1 MSSLRFCFTSL
12 TICSPRTLLAI
23 PPQRINTFC
32 CCAKPSRQ
40 NDFISEANALQSSP
54 PSASPK
60 HSPFFGMDDTLVSY
74 LCGKKK
80 ATDLA
85 HIASWFSPKCVEAQ
99 QLTGHLGD
107 ARCPCFFRVRRGR
120 ENASSQCSSTRR
132 YGAEVTH
139 AILPGKARTTFNK
152 RVQVWKHVVQKGDT
166 VLDATC
172 GNGFDTLAMLNLV
185 ADDSRKGYVFALD
198 IQKDAL
204 DSTSILLEE
213 SLNLDER
220 QLVKLVNICHSKM
233 EEVVPRN
240 ALVRLVAF
248 NLGYLPGGKKEIITR
263 PETTFLAL
271 EAAER
276 ILMPGGLIS
285 IVVYVG
291 HPGGRE
297 ELEAVE
303 TFAARMPV
311 ENWICCKLRMVQS
324 WTFI

>member
-1 MSSLRFCFTSL
+1 MLSLTLRHSFTSL
-12 TICSPRTLLAI
+12 TSYSSRTQFFALS
-23 PPQRINTFC
+23 PQRINTFC
-32 CCAKPSRQ
+32 CCAKPSQQ
-40 NDFISEANALQSSP
+40 NGFISELNTLQSSSP
-54 PSASPK
+54 PPPSPK
-60 HSPFFGMDDTLVSY
+60 HSPFPGMEDALVSY

-85 HIASWFSPKCVEAQ
+85 HM
-99 QLTGHLGD
+99 
-107 ARCPCFFRVRRGR
+107 
-120 ENASSQCSSTRR
+120 
-132 YGAEVTH
+132 
-139 AILPGKARTTFNK
+139 
-152 RVQVWKHVVQKGDT
+152 VWKHVVKKGDT
-166 VLDATC
+166 VIDATC

-185 ADDSRKGYVFALD
+185 ADDSRKGYVYALD

-204 DSTSILLEE
+204 DNTSILLEE
-213 SLNLDER
+213 SLNSDEK
-220 QLVKLVNICHSKM
+220 QLVKLFNICHSKM

-240 ALVRLVAF
+240 ASVRLVAF
-248 NLGYLPGGKKEIITR
+248 NLGYLPGGEKEIITK

-303 TFAARMPV
+303 TFAARMAV
-311 ENWICCKLRMVQS
+311 ENWICCKLHMLNRPYAPVPI
-324 WTFI
+324 FLFRR

>member
-85 HIASWFSPKCVEAQ
+85 HM
-99 QLTGHLGD
+99 
-107 ARCPCFFRVRRGR
+107 
-120 ENASSQCSSTRR
+120 
-132 YGAEVTH
+132 
-139 AILPGKARTTFNK
+139 
-152 RVQVWKHVVQKGDT
+152 VWKHVVQKGDT

-311 ENWICCKLRMVQS
+311 ENWICCKLRMVNRPCAPVPI
-324 WTFI
+324 FLFRR

>member
-12 TICSPRTLLAI
+12 TICSPRNLLAI

-40 NDFISEANALQSSP
+40 NDFISEANTLQSSP

-60 HSPFFGMDDTLVSY
+60 HSPLFGMDDTLVSY

-85 HIASWFSPKCVEAQ
+85 HM
-99 QLTGHLGD
+99 
-107 ARCPCFFRVRRGR
+107 
-120 ENASSQCSSTRR
+120 
-132 YGAEVTH
+132 
-139 AILPGKARTTFNK
+139 
-152 RVQVWKHVVQKGDT
+152 VWKHVVQKGDT

-185 ADDSRKGYVFALD
+185 ADDSRKGYVYALD

-204 DSTSILLEE
+204 DNTSILLEE
-213 SLNLDER
+213 SLNPDER

-240 ALVRLVAF
+240 ALVRLVGF

-291 HPGGRE
+291 HPGGRKRALEQQISCLRVTLKSHVHAVETFIDVIIRE

-311 ENWICCKLRMVQS
+311 ENWICCKLRMVNRPCAPVPI
-324 WTFI
+324 FLFRR